1 MATSPPSSMKNLI
14 VPILGAVS
22 IVSTGAVA
30 WLLATPPSVDPRT
43 VKLESELQE
52 AKQTIARLKSEL
64 ARKPAA
70 LSIGSS
76 VTDGA
81 SSEPAASVAAPKPGA
96 NGVVPSGNLREMLTN
111 PDMRKMLSE
120 QQAAQIEVGFGQLFE
135 ELRLTPEE
143 RTNLKELLTSR
154 QNIITDLSLQLMDP
168 NLTPEKRKELMDEAK
183 HQQSVYAASI
193 REFLNSPEDWNKFVQ
208 WEDTMPERTYF
219 NTMGRGLFN
228 ASSEPLST
236 PQEQQLLQLM
246 AEVRKSPTAAAPL
259 NEMAGGDPS
268 KITPEMIQQQIVQ
281 VESNNR
287 IIREKAEAFMSPTQ
301 LTTLDN
307 FLAQMKAMA
316 QNSIRT
322 SEMILRGA
330 SQ

>member
-64 ARKPAA
+64 ARKPAS
-70 LSIGSS
+70 LPIGTG
-76 VTDGA
+76 VADA
-81 SSEPAASVAAPKPGA
+81 SGSESTASATAPKPGA

-111 PDMRKMLSE
+111 PEMRKMLSE

-143 RTNLKELLTSR
+143 RTNLKELLTAR
-154 QNIITDLSLQLMDP
+154 QNILTDLSLQLMDP
-168 NLTPEKRKELMDEAK
+168 NLSPEKRKELMDEAK

-219 NTMGRGLFN
+219 NTMGRGLFS
-228 ASSEPLST
+228 ASSEPLSG

-246 AEVRKSPTAAAPL
+246 ADVRKNPSATAPL
-259 NEMAGGDPS
+259 NELTGGDPS
-268 KITPEMIQQQIVQ
+268 KLTPEMIQQQLVQ
-281 VESNNR
+281 IDSNNR
-287 IIREKAEAFMSPTQ
+287 IIRERAEAFMSPSQ

-307 FLAQMKAMA
+307 FLAQMRAVA

-322 SEMILRGA
+322 SEMILRGV